1 LTSPL
6 FSDKKKIRERGT
18 VLSMHFLQRATV
30 CFLSAFL
37 LISCARQNVRIVDE
51 GIQRSWLPFIEN
63 GKTTKDEVLTKLGM
77 PSRQFEG
84 GRIITYH
91 MTFSEEKGFRVDV
104 KRQFIY
110 NLVLVFDKRNI
121 LEKHRFLKLKSSMP

>member
-1 LTSPL
+1 MQ
-6 FSDKKKIRERGT
+6 FRQK
-18 VLSMHFLQRATV
+18 ATV

-37 LISCARQNVRIVDE
+37 LISCAHQNVRMVDE
-51 GIQRSWLPFIEN
+51 GIQLKWLSLIED
-63 GKTTKDEVLTKLGM
+63 GKTTKDEVLTQLGM

-84 GRIITYH
+84 GRIMTYH
-91 MTFSEEKGFRVDV
+91 MTFSEEKGFRVDA

-121 LEKHRFLKLKSSMP
+121 LEKHRLLKLKSSMP